1 MATIVANKIGK
12 VVNLL
17 IDGNVYQKSFE
28 EKAQADEFFKLAL
41 EAKRGGERELNT
53 LLTSLNRM
61 YRAVVHG
68 FLETENDQYFLKGFN
83 EPIPEVL
90 VNTFLEY
97 IDNNF
102 PTEALVN
109 FWKLLML
116 NPDVKIRQ
124 TLFDFLQQ
132 YQFAITD
139 NGYFIAYK
147 VVKTLQNSMD
157 AELVAYVQE
166 KYKRVKLNKKSPKNY
181 SVLRDTT
188 KNTYIVMNSV
198 LDDSVIPDLNEN
210 VKFVG
215 NLSDLFDKIDAA
227 TDKVVYTDKHNGT
240 TRIMLGEAV
249 RKERQFEPHT
259 VECSSN
265 GLHVGST
272 PYVKWFYNQGE
283 TVLMVL
289 VNPAHV
295 IHVPS
300 SESTKMRTAEYY
312 PYAVLNV
319 SKDEKGTHFDVLEQP
334 YFETDYSAYEK
345 EQVERDLD
353 AIQQAENNGVRSAP
367 NQLDYKKI
375 LESRLVDLNTI
386 LNQ

>member
-28 EKAQADEFFKLAL
+28 EKAHADEFFKLAL
-41 EAKRGGERELNT
+41 EAKKGGEKELNA

-68 FLETENDQYFLKGFN
+68 FLETENDQYFLRGFN

-97 IDNNF
+97 IENEF
-102 PTEALVN
+102 PTEALIN

-124 TLFDFLQQ
+124 TLFNFLQQ

-139 NGYFIAYK
+139 NGYFTGYK
-147 VVKTLQNSMD
+147 VVKTYQNAMD
-157 AELVAYVQE
+157 AELIAYVQE

-188 KNTYIVMNSV
+188 KNKYIVMNSV
-198 LDDSVIPDLNEN
+198 LDETVIPDLDEN
-210 VKFVG
+210 VTFVG
-215 NLSDLFDKIDAA
+215 NLSDLFDKIGAA

-249 RKERQFEPHT
+249 RKERKFEPHS
-259 VECSSN
+259 VECSDN

-272 PYVKWFYNQGE
+272 PYVKWFYNEGDTLLQ
-283 TVLMVL
+283 VL

-300 SESTKMRTAEYY
+300 SESTKLRTAEYY

-319 SKDEKGTHFDVLEQP
+319 TKDEKGTHFDLLEQS

-345 EQVERDLD
+345 EQVERDLE
-353 AIQQAENNGVRSAP
+353 AILESEDKGVKSTAS
-367 NQLDYKKI
+367 QLDYKKL
-375 LESRLVDLNTI
+375 LETRLVDLNTI